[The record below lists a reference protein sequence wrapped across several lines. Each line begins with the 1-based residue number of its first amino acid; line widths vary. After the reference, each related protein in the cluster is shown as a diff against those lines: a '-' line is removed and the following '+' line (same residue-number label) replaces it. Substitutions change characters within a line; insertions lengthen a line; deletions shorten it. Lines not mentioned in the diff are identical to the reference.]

1 MRTKDILR
9 ENLLLIL
16 GLGAIALIRPIMKI
30 TGVMDLIGQSFG
42 SILMTL
48 FISLTWLII
57 VLIRKVSAPVT
68 ILIGAGVCYAF
79 FAILLS
85 SILSPMLDGKLQGP
99 LTNPLAIASV
109 FATNAIWG
117 FIIGGIAK
125 TLSRK
130 G

>member
-1 MRTKDILR
+1 
-9 ENLLLIL
+9 
-16 GLGAIALIRPIMKI
+16 
-30 TGVMDLIGQSFG
+30 
-42 SILMTL
+42 MTL

>member
-85 SILSPMLDGKLQGP
+85 GILSPVLDGKLQGP
-99 LTNPLAIASV
+99 LTNPLTIASV

-130 G
+130 S